1 MLLSFGLLIP
11 INSALLPIKMTMDGL
26 HLSNSVIGLGILYAA
41 VQIPMSVMILSP
53 HGSGIDKAIDEA
65 ARIDGASNLRVKAPV
80 VLPIEQK
87 GTRTIV
93 ILQAVYS
100 WNEFLF
106 ALTLISDQSKKTIQI
121 IIRTFLGMYQSDYGA
136 LFAGVVMAIIPM
148 VLVFVIFQN
157 KVIEAFTAGSVK

>member
-1 MLLSFGLLIP
+1 M
-11 INSALLPIKMTMDGL
+11 
-26 HLSNSVIGLGILYAA
+26 
-41 VQIPMSVMILSP
+41 
-53 HGSGIDKAIDEA
+53 
-65 ARIDGASNLRVKAPV
+65 
-80 VLPIEQK
+80 
-87 GTRTIV
+87 
-93 ILQAVYS
+93 YS

-121 IIRTFLGMYQSDYGA
+121 IIRNFLGMYQSDYGA